1 MRSWNEAF
9 TLLEFALRDRSLLD
23 GQLIDGI
30 IAPLDALAAYCQ
42 HPLQGSCSEQRL
54 ARALETAGEQ
64 LNELTATVSGTL
76 ARGGR
81 GLALAVDRLIQASIL
96 SAACFQLVMQA
107 WTTPAAAPGAMPQPR
122 RSANSTRRRAVLA
135 LVSGAHGLLQG
146 LAQAMQ
152 PRSAR
157 LDAAAQHQLLT
168 GQLRTAQNVLD
179 VLEDPCWQSDVVT
192 AIARAAKEDAIELL
206 VFSALALREL
216 DRRLRDTSHSCPI
229 AYVAL
234 AQIALGCANPLTPT
248 APTAPSP
255 SLQLR
260 AIFSTA
266 CCFPWTGC
274 WRALRRSR
282 QQRATQQAQQE
293 APKAARSTARCRRST
308 ICGLRSITG
317 SYAWPHLG

>member
-1 MRSWNEAF
+1 MSDILRQPRDADRGSWSACHPRGRAQRF
-9 TLLEFALRDRSLLD
+9 PAAL
-23 GQLIDGI
+23 
-30 IAPLDALAAYCQ
+30 LAALDCGALPCLKPQ
-42 HPLQGSCSEQRL
+42 VLPSL
-54 ARALETAGEQ
+54 ALLATRCRALETAGEQ

-81 GLALAVDRLIQASIL
+81 GLALAVDRLIQAIL

-179 VLEDPCWQSDVVT
+179 VLENPCWQSDVVT
-192 AIARAAKEDAIELL
+192 AVARAAKEDAIELL
-206 VFSALALREL
+206 VFSALAL
-216 DRRLRDTSHSCPI
+216 
-229 AYVAL
+229 
-234 AQIALGCANPLTPT
+234 
-248 APTAPSP
+248 
-255 SLQLR
+255 
-260 AIFSTA
+260 
-266 CCFPWTGC
+266 
-274 WRALRRSR
+274 
-282 QQRATQQAQQE
+282 
-293 APKAARSTARCRRST
+293 
-308 ICGLRSITG
+308 
-317 SYAWPHLG
+317 